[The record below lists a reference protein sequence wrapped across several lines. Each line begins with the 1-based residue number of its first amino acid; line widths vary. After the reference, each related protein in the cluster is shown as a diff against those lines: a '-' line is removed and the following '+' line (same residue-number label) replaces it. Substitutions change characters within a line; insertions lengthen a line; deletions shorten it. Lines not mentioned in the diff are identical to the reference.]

1 MTMEISI
8 PPMRE
13 NPIYDVSNNG
23 TIYDIIPEI
32 STLKKELSA
41 TPASSP
47 REPLLPPSI
56 PPPREK
62 AAGLPFPGN
71 FDQDEYITMSSASLP
86 PGSSPRYSEP
96 PVAKTNL
103 IAPKEKDT

>member
-23 TIYDIIPEI
+23 TIYDTIPEI

-47 REPLLPPSI
+47 SALLPPSI

-62 AAGLPFPGN
+62 AAGLAVQGYI
-71 FDQDEYITMSSASLP
+71 DQDEYITMSSALSLP
-86 PGSSPRYSEP
+86 VSSPRYSEP

-103 IAPKEKDT
+103 FAPKEKDT